1 MGRTPQTTEMAASS
15 AEGVLPIDKPVGPT
29 SHDLVARARRALGIR
44 RIGHTGTLDPF
55 ASGLLLL
62 CLGRSTRLAEY
73 LTGLPKTYHAT
84 LLLGVA
90 TDTDD
95 RLGTE
100 IAATDAWRDLAPA
113 TIEAALHARRG
124 RQLQLPP
131 DYSARKVG
139 GERAYRLARAGAAP
153 ALEPA
158 EVDVYDLAVTRVAPP
173 EVDFTVR
180 CSAGTYIRS
189 IARDVGRDLGVGAH
203 LTALR
208 RTAIGEHT
216 VERALPADQLD
227 DAAARARVLLTPLAA
242 LGHMPR
248 LDVTAADARAVVHGR
263 AIPAPLGTRGPLALV
278 AEGELLA
285 IAEAEGGALR
295 PRKVFADG

>member
-1 MGRTPQTTEMAASS
+1 MGRRPQTTEMAASS

-29 SHDLVARARRALGIR
+29 SHDMVARARRALGIR
-44 RIGHTGTLDPF
+44 RVGHTGTLDPF

-73 LTGLPKTYHAT
+73 LTGLPKTYAAT
-84 LLLGVA
+84 LRLGVA

-95 RLGTE
+95 RLGAE
-100 IAATDAWRDLAPA
+100 IAVTDAWRELEPA
-113 TIEAALHARRG
+113 AIEAALHARRG

-139 GERAYRLARAGAAP
+139 GERAYRLARAGTTP
-153 ALEPA
+153 ALEPS
-158 EVDVYDLAVTRVAPP
+158 EIDVYVLDVTRIAPP

-189 IARDVGRDLGVGAH
+189 IARDVGAALGVGAH

-216 VERALPADQLD
+216 VERALPADLLE
-227 DAAARARVLLTPLAA
+227 DAAARARVLLPPLAA

-248 LDVTAADARAVVHGR
+248 VGVTAADAAAVLHGR
-263 AIPAPLGTRGPLALV
+263 AIVSPPGLHGPIALV

-285 IAEAEGGALR
+285 IAQADGQTLR
-295 PRKVFADG
+295 PRKVFADA